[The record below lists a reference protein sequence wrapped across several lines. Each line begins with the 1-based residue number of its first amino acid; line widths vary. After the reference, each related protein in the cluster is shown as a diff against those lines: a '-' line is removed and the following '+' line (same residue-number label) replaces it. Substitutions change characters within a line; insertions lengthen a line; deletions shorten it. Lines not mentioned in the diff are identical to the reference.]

1 MFSGPLAASAGYYC
15 LAPTFQSAHLK
26 LSWNPNL
33 KRVIT
38 TMETKEQEPGTNVGT
53 ASNTGSL
60 SQQMKLPQNKAVF
73 NLHPAKLER

>member
-1 MFSGPLAASAGYYC
+1 
-15 LAPTFQSAHLK
+15 
-26 LSWNPNL
+26 
-33 KRVIT
+33 
-38 TMETKEQEPGTNVGT
+38 METKEQEPGTNVGT